1 MCQVRILEQIHN
13 LTKMRKDKFDFETFK
28 KTAAH
33 RLKQGDSLLGREGV
47 LTPLLKDFLEEALS
61 GELEA
66 HLEDEK
72 PNRKNGKGRKSLKTT
87 LGTVELDTPRDRNGT
102 FEPELVSKRR
112 RSLGVDLDRQILALY
127 ARGASYGDISD
138 HLQEMYGLDIS
149 TATISRV
156 TDKILPLVQ
165 EWRSR
170 PLEQVYPF
178 VWLDAIHYKV
188 RHEGRVINRAVYC
201 MIGLNQEGYKELL
214 GMYIGENEGAKFW
227 LQVLTDLQN
236 RGIEDIFIASIDNLT
251 GFADAIESIFPNTEV
266 QLCVVHQIRNS
277 QKYLSYK
284 DVKPFMMDLKPV
296 YQATTKEQAE
306 RHLDQLEANW
316 GDKYPKVIDSWRKNW
331 PRLSNYFQYS
341 KEIRRIIYTTNIIE
355 GFYRQIRNVTKS
367 KGAFT
372 SEDALMKLLFL
383 AQENICSKWNRLV
396 HNWNQTLAQLSIIFG
411 ERLKLNI

>member
-1 MCQVRILEQIHN
+1 ME
-13 LTKMRKDKFDFETFK
+13 KKEKFDFEAFK
-28 KTAAH
+28 KSAAQ
-33 RLKQGDSLLGREGV
+33 RLKQGESLLGKEGV
-47 LTPLLKDFLEEALS
+47 LTPLLRDFLEEALA

-66 HLEDEK
+66 HIEEEDK
-72 PNRKNGKGRKSLKTT
+72 PNRKNGKGRKVLKTS
-87 LGTVELDTPRDRNGT
+87 LGTVEIATPRDRNGS
-102 FEPELVSKRR
+102 FEPELVPKRQ

-138 HLQEMYGLDIS
+138 HLQELYGLDVS
-149 TATISRV
+149 ATTVSRV

-165 EWRSR
+165 EWRNR

-201 MIGLNQEGYKELL
+201 IIGLNQEGYKELL

-227 LQVLTDLQN
+227 LQVLTDLHN
-236 RGIEDIFIASIDNLT
+236 RGVEDIFIASIDNLT
-251 GFADAIESIFPNTEV
+251 GFADAIESIFPYTEV
-266 QLCVVHQIRNS
+266 QLCIVHQIRNS

-284 DVKPFMMDLKPV
+284 DVKAFMTDLKPV
-296 YQATTKEQAE
+296 YKATTKEQAE
-306 RHLDQLEANW
+306 KYLDQLESNW
-316 GDKYPKVIDSWRKNW
+316 GFKYPKVIDSWRKNW
-331 PRLSNYFQYS
+331 PRLSNYFQYTPD
-341 KEIRRIIYTTNIIE
+341 IRRIIYTTNIIE
-355 GFYRQIRNVTKS
+355 GFHRQIRNVTKS

-383 AQENICSKWNRLV
+383 AHENICAKWNRPR

-411 ERLKLNI
+411 DRLKLNI